1 MLCILRSFPYRAFL
15 PQDRHYCIGFKGN
28 RCAVKQ
34 GGIYDYIA
42 IFPSDLHQ
50 SSRLRDWK
58 SAPGETLCQIPS
70 SLIPRSLS
78 DLD

>member
-1 MLCILRSFPYRAFL
+1 MLCILQSFPYRTFL

-58 SAPGETLCQIPS
+58 TAPGGNFVSNSIEFDPMKS
-70 SLIPRSLS
+70 E
-78 DLD
+78 